1 MDNFKVNKKH
11 DQGMEMVFFVVR
23 LRICIGGVSFK
34 LRLGFLCFV
43 EMGVFGKSL
52 QVCFLRVQ
60 LLSQFQE
67 LQFQDPIFRCQKIP
81 FKVPKVPK

>member
-1 MDNFKVNKKH
+1 MISQKLTKQPKSHLHQPRGNMDNFKVNKKH

-43 EMGVFGKSL
+43 EMGVFVKF
-52 QVCFLRVQ
+52 V
-60 LLSQFQE
+60 
-67 LQFQDPIFRCQKIP
+67 D
-81 FKVPKVPK
+81 